1 MVLKASQIF
10 PATPTREPGK
20 RTEKS
25 PDCIAR
31 RTSSNSFRLSSEP
44 LSDALAPCPFCLFR
58 RAAVA
63 FTSMTGLHADSAKCT
78 KCSGKHPRVNLGKRN
93 EKSPLSGSATT
104 GRLVIFTRKSA
115 PSRAPQYV
123 RWQQCSSHRNVH
135 RTAPSVASHRPSH
148 RTVRRIATKSPARR
162 RGPKERN
169 RPYNQG

>member
-58 RAAVA
+58 RAEVA
-63 FTSMTGLHADSAKCT
+63 FTSMTVLHTDHAKCT
-78 KCSGKHPRVNLGKRN
+78 NYTCKTPPVKLTKLNK
-93 EKSPLSGSATT
+93 
-104 GRLVIFTRKSA
+104 
-115 PSRAPQYV
+115 Q
-123 RWQQCSSHRNVH
+123 
-135 RTAPSVASHRPSH
+135 RPSS
-148 RTVRRIATKSPARR
+148 VRSLSFAQSYTT
-162 RGPKERN
+162 
-169 RPYNQG
+169 